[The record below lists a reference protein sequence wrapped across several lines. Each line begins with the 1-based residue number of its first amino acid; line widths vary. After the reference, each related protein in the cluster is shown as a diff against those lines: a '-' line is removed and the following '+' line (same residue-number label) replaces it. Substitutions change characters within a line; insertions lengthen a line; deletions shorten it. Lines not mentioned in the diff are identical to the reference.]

1 MTGEDHASN
10 SSGGR
15 DNGIAEEKG
24 SDDIAS
30 LQGTTL
36 RVYRFLFKEGRPVRI
51 PEIQK
56 GLKLSSPSVAQY
68 QIAKL
73 LRAGWVRET
82 DRGYVVDRVVLG
94 NLIRIRRMVLP
105 YQVTYAVFFA
115 AALVVLLSVLMP
127 PGPPTRTY
135 VFAVAVVGIGFGISV
150 FESVKMVEGM

>member
-1 MTGEDHASN
+1 MASEDNASN
-10 SSGGR
+10 SSGGK
-15 DNGIAEEKG
+15 DGGIAEEKG
-24 SDDIAS
+24 TDDIAT

-36 RVYRFLFKEGRPVRI
+36 RVYRFLYKQGRPARI
-51 PEIQK
+51 PDIQK

-105 YQVTYAVFFA
+105 YQVTYTVFFA
-115 AALVVLLSVLMP
+115 AALAVLLTVLSP
-127 PGPPTRTY
+127 PGPITSTY
-135 VFAVAVVGIGFGISV
+135 AFAVAVVGIGFGISL
-150 FESVKMVEGM
+150 FESAKLVEGM